1 MLPRSW
7 TIATRTAQYEFPI
20 TDIFI
25 DCSSQEIIQLK
36 VMGGSLKR
44 LSHEFLTPFPERVSI
59 VCIERISAY
68 PFADGGDARV
78 LRHRLANVAVL
89 AISPTDFVSG
99 SHHAGPYRSSGS
111 LRNGLPLEG
120 CPPLCRKMQI
130 DLVDNGLDTA
140 GIYVTGKLGSLCLPD
155 APPQHARHGPGTVR
169 RRQRRRGRSPSSIGH
184 RQRRAHRAC
193 AQSWGR

>member
-1 MLPRSW
+1 
-7 TIATRTAQYEFPI
+7 
-20 TDIFI
+20 
-25 DCSSQEIIQLK
+25 
-36 VMGGSLKR
+36 MGESLKR

-140 GIYVTGKLGSLCLPD
+140 GIYVTGKLGLYASRMHRRSTYTALPMPLVESYSKKD
-155 APPQHARHGPGTVR
+155 VERP
-169 RRQRRRGRSPSSIGH
+169 
-184 RQRRAHRAC
+184 
-193 AQSWGR
+193 